1 MRFSTLT
8 ASFITLLAGSAM
20 ADWKF
25 EVWPTTDCSGTG
37 TVIFSSSV
45 PYKGNFNT
53 RQGSFKIFALPA
65 SQHISFYTGSN
76 QSGDISRYGS
86 DLVGGPCV
94 RNAPLSYGVYNN

>member
-8 ASFITLLAGSAM
+8 ASFITLLAGSAV

-25 EVWPTTDCSGTG
+25 EIWQSTDCSGG
-37 TVIFSSSV
+37 GNYISSSSV
-45 PYKGNFNT
+45 PYKGNLSP
-53 RQGSFKIFALPA
+53 RQGSFKIITLPS